1 MQRLGKLL
9 FVVTLVVFTGFTAH
23 AEKVLRLD
31 EVAVGELDP
40 AKASDYA
47 DTILMFNVYDT
58 LVIPRQGGPGHVPH
72 LAESWEGE
80 GTSYTFKIRDDV
92 KFQSGNTL
100 TAEDVV
106 FSFDRM
112 QAIGQGLSFLFVS
125 VDSVEVVDGNSVK
138 FNLTEPY
145 APFISS
151 LVRLPIVDKQLVM
164 DNLGEGE
171 GEMGDWGQAFL
182 SSNAAST
189 GAYLVESHNP
199 QEETVMKKNP
209 NYFLGVGENAPDTV
223 RLRYGLEPATIRTLM
238 AQGEHDITSQWLP
251 PEVMSALVG
260 EGNQFLTEGGT
271 GAFYFK
277 LNTQKAPLDDVNCRS
292 ALANAFDYESV
303 LKLIAI
309 TDEVSS
315 GTGSTGAIPV
325 GMYGSNPV
333 GNERQRDLDAAK
345 QNLADCS
352 YDPAEFEIEITW
364 IAEVPL
370 EERLALLFQANLS
383 EIGIKS
389 TITKVPWALFS
400 SSVNDP
406 ANTPHVSQIFVTAVT
421 GDPDTLLYGMYH
433 STKAGSWQSPEHL
446 NDAEVDNL
454 LDMGRTGTSDEARE
468 EAYSA
473 LNDRL
478 VAIAPSI
485 YGFDRQSV
493 FVARPNIKVPALTDP
508 EHAFGLDTMGFA
520 FRLME
525 IE

>member
-9 FVVTLVVFTGFTAH
+9 FVVTLVVFTGFTAN

-47 DTILMFNVYDT
+47 DTILMFNIYDT

-125 VDSVEVVDGNSVK
+125 VDSVEVVDGNSVR
-138 FNLTEPY
+138 FNLAEPY

-277 LNTQKAPLDDVNCRS
+277 LKHSEGS
-292 ALANAFDYESV
+292 A
-303 LKLIAI
+303 
-309 TDEVSS
+309 
-315 GTGSTGAIPV
+315 
-325 GMYGSNPV
+325 
-333 GNERQRDLDAAK
+333 
-345 QNLADCS
+345 
-352 YDPAEFEIEITW
+352 
-364 IAEVPL
+364 
-370 EERLALLFQANLS
+370 
-383 EIGIKS
+383 
-389 TITKVPWALFS
+389 
-400 SSVNDP
+400 
-406 ANTPHVSQIFVTAVT
+406 
-421 GDPDTLLYGMYH
+421 
-433 STKAGSWQSPEHL
+433 
-446 NDAEVDNL
+446 
-454 LDMGRTGTSDEARE
+454 
-468 EAYSA
+468 
-473 LNDRL
+473 
-478 VAIAPSI
+478 
-485 YGFDRQSV
+485 
-493 FVARPNIKVPALTDP
+493 
-508 EHAFGLDTMGFA
+508 
-520 FRLME
+520 
-525 IE
+525 

>member
-1 MQRLGKLL
+1 MIRMGKLL
-9 FVVTLVVFTGFTAH
+9 FAAVLISIAGLAAQ
-23 AEKVLRLD
+23 AETVLRLD

-47 DTILMFNVYDT
+47 DTILMFNVYDS
-58 LVIPRQGGPGHVPH
+58 LVIPRQGGPGLVPH

-80 GTSYTFKIRDDV
+80 GTSYTFKIRDGV
-92 KFQSGNTL
+92 QFQSGNTL

-112 QAIGQGLSFLFVS
+112 KTIGQGLSFLFVS
-125 VDSVEVVDGNSVK
+125 VDKVEVVDGNSVR
-138 FNLTEPY
+138 FTLTEPY

-182 SSNAAST
+182 SSNAAGT
-189 GAYLVESHNP
+189 GAYLVDSHNP

-209 NYFLGVGENAPDTV
+209 NYFLGVGDNAPDTV
-223 RLRYGLEPATIRTLM
+223 RLRYGLEAATVRTLM

-251 PEVMSALVG
+251 PEVMRALV
-260 EGNQFLTEGGT
+260 EDGNQFLTEGGT

-277 LNTQKAPLDDVNCRS
+277 LNTQKAPLDDVNCRQ

-325 GMYGSNPV
+325 GMFGSNPT
-333 GNERQRDLDAAK
+333 GNERQRDLDAAR
-345 QNLADCS
+345 QNLADCA

-446 NDAEVDNL
+446 NDAEVDSL

-493 FVARPNIKVPALTDP
+493 FVARSNIKVPALSDP
-508 EHAFGLDTMGFA
+508 AHAFGLDTMGFA